1 MKRVGEKT
9 SEKIDCLGIRKTG
22 KVVYVHPAGR
32 FYTVEFESLGGQFRE
47 SFTEVNYERS
57 ICRALPAAH
66 HTPWSR

>member
-32 FYTVEFESLGGQFRE
+32 FYTVESLGGQFRE
-47 SFTEVNYERS
+47 SFTEVNYER
-57 ICRALPAAH
+57 
-66 HTPWSR
+66 

>member
-32 FYTVEFESLGGQFRE
+32 FYTVEFEFLVGQFRE
-47 SFTEVNYERS
+47 SFTEVNYER
-57 ICRALPAAH
+57 
-66 HTPWSR
+66 

>member
-47 SFTEVNYERS
+47 SFTEVNYER
-57 ICRALPAAH
+57 
-66 HTPWSR
+66 